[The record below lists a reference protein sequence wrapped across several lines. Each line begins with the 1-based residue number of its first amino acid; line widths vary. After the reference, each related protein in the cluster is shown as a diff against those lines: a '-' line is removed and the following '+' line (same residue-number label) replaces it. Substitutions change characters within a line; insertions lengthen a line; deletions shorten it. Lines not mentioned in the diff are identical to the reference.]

1 MPNVGVSS
9 HFAFYFKVCDAR
21 QDEQAEHVSLRSKQ
35 MKEFEDALPE
45 RFHNT
50 IQKTVVTIKEM
61 KKKMKTGDV
70 VVYNTEVIYSR
81 VMCLLNAKKIDLKD
95 LLKDELPPVPLSLF
109 DEDGDSRLAKQKA
122 DLKNTLKEEV

>member
-21 QDEQAEHVSLRSKQ
+21 QDEQAEHVSLRSNQ

-61 KKKMKTGDV
+61 KKK
-70 VVYNTEVIYSR
+70 
-81 VMCLLNAKKIDLKD
+81 KKEK
-95 LLKDELPPVPLSLF
+95 KRKR
-109 DEDGDSRLAKQKA
+109 G
-122 DLKNTLKEEV
+122 TL

>member
-21 QDEQAEHVSLRSKQ
+21 QDEQAEHVSLRSNQ

-61 KKKMKTGDV
+61 KKK
-70 VVYNTEVIYSR
+70 
-81 VMCLLNAKKIDLKD
+81 KKRK
-95 LLKDELPPVPLSLF
+95 ENGGRCSVQHRSYLF
-109 DEDGDSRLAKQKA
+109 SCHVFVEC
-122 DLKNTLKEEV
+122 